1 MNKLIGLYLLIL
13 SFSAS
18 SIDLSPIN
26 NQDWTH
32 ENVRHLLSRSGFGAT
47 PDKIETLLKS
57 SPSKVVQEIV
67 YFKQKKKKEFIE
79 SGIFDPSLDPFPPSR
94 PYLTKYA
101 KLNGGALGVKNKFPK
116 QTPTPRARY
125 IFLLERYN
133 SSSSVLIYTKSWRNH
148 RSKSSIVPN
157 NGSIDV

>member
-26 NQDWTH
+26 NQDWTP

-47 PDKIETLLKS
+47 PDKIEILLKS

-67 YFKQKKKKEFIE
+67 YFKQKKNKEFIK

-94 PYLTKYA
+94 PFLTKYA
-101 KLNGGALGVKNKFPK
+101 KLNGS
-116 QTPTPRARY
+116 
-125 IFLLERYN
+125 FLY
-133 SSSSVLIYTKSWRNH
+133 Y
-148 RSKSSIVPN
+148 
-157 NGSIDV
+157 